1 MSVRTRSLLTVLA
14 VLMLTVT
21 ITWFLVG
28 VRASMAAGYSCATGG
43 PYVVVNPCPHHT
55 TSLILVGMF
64 LSLVP
69 ALGGSAASLSVG
81 APNLLVPHWTFM
93 LGGLSVLLFISSVQ
107 DGWVFGAIIGG
118 VMGVLFGLPGL
129 YLMSP
134 WQRLYTRQKVPDA
147 PLSRNQWWLVYL
159 VLAVLGYVFGSWT
172 ANAWL

>member
-1 MSVRTRSLLTVLA
+1 MSVRTRSLLTLLSVLVLA
-14 VLMLTVT
+14 VSV
-21 ITWFLVG
+21 TWFLVG
-28 VRASMAAGYSCATGG
+28 VRAQTAVDYSCASGG

-69 ALGGSAASLSVG
+69 ALAGTMAAISVG
-81 APNLLVPHWTFM
+81 APNLLVLHWTVM

-107 DGWVFGAIIGG
+107 DGWVFGAIVAGTL
-118 VMGVLFGLPGL
+118 GVLFGLPGL

-134 WQRLYTRQKVPDA
+134 WQRLYKRRPVPDA
-147 PLSRNQWWLVYL
+147 PLSRNQWWLAYL
-159 VLAVLGYVFGSWT
+159 VVAAVGYGIGSWT